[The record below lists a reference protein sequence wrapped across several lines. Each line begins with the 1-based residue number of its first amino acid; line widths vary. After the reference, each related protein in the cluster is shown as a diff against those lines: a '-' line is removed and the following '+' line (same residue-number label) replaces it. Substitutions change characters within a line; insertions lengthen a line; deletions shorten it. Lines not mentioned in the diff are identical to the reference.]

1 MIDNGTT
8 FQFTGEA
15 GGPGAGALI
24 IPLLAK
30 PEPPMEIVTRV
41 DARCERAASRLIAA
55 KALRD
60 DVGQMAHSVAD
71 SRGTRVVMVSLGD
84 ANKVSAADVRT
95 AAAAAA
101 RWLIA
106 ERITQATVWT
116 EGLAG
121 LGIEHALAEW
131 AQGMAYAGFRFTAYK
146 KQDDKTPTRVR
157 IAFAGGQRGV
167 IDRQMAAVR
176 TALLV
181 ADGANYTRRLAHEPP
196 NALNPRTL
204 ADEARRLAR
213 AARLRC
219 TILDAA
225 ALRRMKMGGLL
236 AVGGGAQHPPCLI
249 QLEYRGAPKARRLT
263 ALVGK
268 SITFDT
274 GGYSIKPADGMEAM
288 KMDMTGGAT
297 VLGALKAAAAL
308 KLHCN
313 LVGILAVAENA
324 VSALAYRPGDILRMA
339 NGKTVEVTNTDAE
352 GRLVLAD
359 ALWYAQEKIRATEII
374 DLATLTGGVRI
385 ALGSAA
391 AGLMC
396 TDDQLAADLG
406 EAGRRT
412 HERLWRLP
420 LWNDYRDLIKSSE
433 ADIKN
438 SSGKRDAAAIVGG
451 MFLKEFVKD
460 EMPWAHLDIAAVVS
474 SDQPNGP
481 SGKGATG
488 FGVRLLIEFLR
499 IRNA

>member
-1 MIDNGTT
+1 MTDNGTT
-8 FQFTGEA
+8 FQFTADASGTA
-15 GGPGAGALI
+15 GGALI
-24 IPLLAK
+24 IPLLTK
-30 PEPPMEIVTRV
+30 PEPPMEVVSRA
-41 DARCERAASRLIAA
+41 DAQCDRAASRLIAA
-55 KALRD
+55 KALRE
-60 DVGQMAHSVAD
+60 DVGLIAHSVAD
-71 SRGTRVVMVSLGD
+71 NRGTRVVLVSLGD
-84 ANKVSAADVRT
+84 AKKVAAADIRT
-95 AAAAAA
+95 AAGAAA
-101 RWLIA
+101 RWMIA
-106 ERITQATVWT
+106 ERQTQATVWI

-121 LGIEHALAEW
+121 TGVEHALAEW
-131 AQGMAYAGFRFTAYK
+131 AQGMALAGFRFAAYK
-146 KQDDKTPTRVR
+146 KREEKTPTRIR
-157 IAFAGGQRGV
+157 IALAGGQRGH
-167 IDRQMAAVR
+167 IERKMAAVR
-176 TALLV
+176 TALIV

-213 AARLRC
+213 AAKLRC

-225 ALRRMKMGGLL
+225 ALRRMSMGGLL

-249 QLEYRGAPKARRLT
+249 QLEYRGAPKARRVT

-274 GGYSIKPADGMEAM
+274 GGYSIKPAEGMEAM

-308 KLHCN
+308 KLTCN

-324 VSALAYRPGDILRMA
+324 VSALSYRPGDILRMA
-339 NGKTVEVTNTDAE
+339 SGKTVEVTNTDAE

-359 ALWYAQEKIRATEII
+359 ALWYAQEKTRATEVI

-391 AGLMC
+391 AGLMSN
-396 TDDQLAADLG
+396 DDQLAGDLG

-420 LWNDYRDLIKSSE
+420 LWNDYRELIKSTE

-460 EMPWAHLDIAAVVS
+460 ETPWAHLDIAAVVS
-474 SDQPNGP
+474 SDQQNGP
-481 SGKGATG
+481 AGKGATG

-499 IRNA
+499 IRGA